1 MTKYLIAILVIALL
15 AGLCQLKIAMD
26 KHKEEIKNKEE
37 LDAKKIEKK
46 KELLD
51 RLADLKSQAMFN
63 DLWFKDKL
71 INEYSYEVHKSQINK
86 EIDEIEKEINKC
98 LCD

>member
-1 MTKYLIAILVIALL
+1 MIKYLITILVIALL
-15 AGLCQLKIAMD
+15 VGLYQLKIAMD
-26 KHKEEIKNKEE
+26 KHKDEMKNKEE
-37 LDAKKIEKK
+37 LDAKKVEKK

-71 INEYSYEVHKSQINK
+71 INEYSYEVHKQQINK
-86 EIDEIEKEINKC
+86 EIDEIEKEIKK
-98 LCD
+98 L